1 MPFRED
7 SFNRIL
13 EKSNSNEII
22 ESKIIENI
30 ELEPVS
36 ADPSEAVKDISIL
49 EEKYR
54 DAVPHVK
61 EIVSKRVERG
71 GISAKVKKFNEYKC
85 QICQELGENPFT
97 FRKVNGEYYIETHHI
112 IPVSNME
119 RGVLGILNLITVCPN
134 HHRQLHYG
142 DVDLINNED
151 DFLVYRIGNRK
162 LKISKFRLDVK

>member
-61 EIVSKRVERG
+61 EIVSKRIERG
-71 GISAKVKKFNEYKC
+71 
-85 QICQELGENPFT
+85 
-97 FRKVNGEYYIETHHI
+97 
-112 IPVSNME
+112 
-119 RGVLGILNLITVCPN
+119 
-134 HHRQLHYG
+134 
-142 DVDLINNED
+142 D
-151 DFLVYRIGNRK
+151 
-162 LKISKFRLDVK
+162 ISKG